1 MEACEIAR
9 LLEELLSAALSRTSP
24 RDACRAAAVSAAFGT
39 AADSDA
45 VWACFLPSGRDL
57 PLLAD
62 GEQLPCRKKDLF
74 LRLSGSPV
82 LLPGGLLSMWL
93 DRETG
98 AGCYMVPARELSIG
112 WGALADSR
120 SSESAELILV
130 CWLYIRGKIDSK
142 MLSQGSIYS
151 VYMVYKFANYLY
163 GLSDGYY
170 GLELPVQKASV
181 SVGDNHQI
189 RKVCIHPNQQRSM
202 RRNCH
207 ATLPHKRADGWME
220 LELGEF
226 VCEGHEDGDVS
237 FGLSEMKDL
246 SRKNGLIVQGIEIR
260 HKI

>member
-1 MEACEIAR
+1 
-9 LLEELLSAALSRTSP
+9 
-24 RDACRAAAVSAAFGT
+24 
-39 AADSDA
+39 
-45 VWACFLPSGRDL
+45 
-57 PLLAD
+57 
-62 GEQLPCRKKDLF
+62 
-74 LRLSGSPV
+74 
-82 LLPGGLLSMWL
+82 MWL